1 MNDTMLKFGPYNV
14 TPGDIW
20 TLVPVHRVGPQ
31 DNQLLNT
38 SLSRTFIPGWLVD
51 SVFIVVI
58 LEICPF
64 IRYSRPDKLIIWDP

>member
-20 TLVPVHRVGPQ
+20 TLVPVQRVGPQ
-31 DNQLLNT
+31 DYQLLNT

-58 LEICPF
+58 L
-64 IRYSRPDKLIIWDP
+64 SRSKPVLPLVIPGPIN